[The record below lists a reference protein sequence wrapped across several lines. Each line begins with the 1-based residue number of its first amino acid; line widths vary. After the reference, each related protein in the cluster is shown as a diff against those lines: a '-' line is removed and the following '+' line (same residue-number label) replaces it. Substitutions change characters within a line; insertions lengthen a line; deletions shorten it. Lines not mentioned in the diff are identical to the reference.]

1 MTMLD
6 TIGYVRR
13 GFTVI
18 GFAMDKVGSP
28 YVVNFLSISA
38 ENFYRQ
44 AQDFNQW
51 RIRSYYSI
59 LFNVPVF

>member
-44 AQDFNQW
+44 AQEFNQ
-51 RIRSYYSI
+51 
-59 LFNVPVF
+59 